1 MLYQMGCCVLPSS
14 LRPIVLEWWRHEMER
29 IPITQLYER
38 EPYDHGHFTYGGYD
52 HLPNGCYAQLERDPT
67 LVSFCNR
74 VLRPGW
80 AFGKRSG
87 DLVTRGCNSAQ
98 RLHSDWPQYPTESRR
113 LGYALLVYIAL
124 HDVPAEQAAVRVV
137 PWCTEHYHDNPY
149 RDEEGGRLKGLQVPL
164 RQGEMFVRDC
174 RMAHAG
180 MPNRTDAD
188 RVLPGIQILSPEW
201 LQARRHGAGLQAN
214 CPVA

>member
-52 HLPNGCYAQLERDPT
+52 HLPAGCYAQLERDPT

-113 LGYALLVYIAL
+113 LGYALVVYIAL

-137 PWCTEHYHDNPY
+137 PWCTEHYHDLSEAGIDPAWTFNHGKSTGY
-149 RDEEGGRLKGLQVPL
+149 YTAFFTAAESTMEEVI
-164 RQGEMFVRDC
+164 V
-174 RMAHAG
+174 
-180 MPNRTDAD
+180 T
-188 RVLPGIQILSPEW
+188 
-201 LQARRHGAGLQAN
+201 N
-214 CPVA
+214 C